1 MRVLLD
7 ECVDR
12 RLAHE
17 ISEHDVKTVP
27 EMKWAGMKNGDLLQ
41 LAQQHFDIFVT
52 VDHSLAFQQHL
63 PQFDI
68 TIVILHAPTNRLS
81 DLQQLIPNLKRLL
94 LEPQKHQVL
103 WVNG

>member
-1 MRVLLD
+1 
-7 ECVDR
+7 
-12 RLAHE
+12 
-17 ISEHDVKTVP
+17 
-27 EMKWAGMKNGDLLQ
+27 MKNGDLLQ

-52 VDHSLAFQQHL
+52 VDRSLAFQQHL

-81 DLQQLIPNLKRLL
+81 DLQQLVPNLKRLL